1 MIRHFAVESGGRHQ
15 VDRRGR
21 NGGEIRTVT
30 ETGRQKFV
38 LATENGAGKVFNGNF
53 QGERGEVKKGSQVI
67 TATPHHSNHILD
79 IKLRHSDCV
88 LSDIWSI

>member
-1 MIRHFAVESGGRHQ
+1 MIRHFAVKPGGRHQ

-53 QGERGEVKKGSQVI
+53 QGGGGE
-67 TATPHHSNHILD
+67 A
-79 IKLRHSDCV
+79 RHNRY
-88 LSDIWSI
+88 I

>member
-1 MIRHFAVESGGRHQ
+1 MIRHFAVEPGGRHQ

-21 NGGEIRTVT
+21 NGGEMQTVT

-53 QGERGEVKKGSQVI
+53 QGGKGKGSQ
-67 TATPHHSNHILD
+67 ASPLNHITLVLD
-79 IKLRHSDCV
+79 IKLRHHR
-88 LSDIWSI
+88 L